1 MTKEQRTSIARSVSD
16 MMKADNIVE
25 ESEIRDM
32 KRTNL
37 NLQVVQISVG
47 NVTTG
52 LKKRNDYLLSRCI
65 FEGVWLLCD

>member
-1 MTKEQRTSIARSVSD
+1 MTKEQRTSIARSISN

-52 LKKRNDYLLSRCI
+52 LKKRNDYLL
-65 FEGVWLLCD
+65 

>member
-52 LKKRNDYLLSRCI
+52 LKKRNDYLL
-65 FEGVWLLCD
+65 

>member
-1 MTKEQRTSIARSVSD
+1 MTKEQRTSIARSISN

-37 NLQVVQISVG
+37 KLQIVQIPVG
-47 NVTTG
+47 NVATG
-52 LKKRNDYLLSRCI
+52 LKKGNDYML
-65 FEGVWLLCD
+65 

>member
-32 KRTNL
+32 RRTNL
-37 NLQVVQISVG
+37 NLQVVQISVD
-47 NVTTG
+47 NVATG
-52 LKKRNDYLLSRCI
+52 LKKRNDYLL
-65 FEGVWLLCD
+65 

>member
-1 MTKEQRTSIARSVSD
+1 MTKEQRTSIARSLSN

-37 NLQVVQISVG
+37 KLQVVQIPVG
-47 NVTTG
+47 NVATG
-52 LKKRNDYLLSRCI
+52 LKKGNDYML
-65 FEGVWLLCD
+65 

>member
-1 MTKEQRTSIARSVSD
+1 MTKEQRTSIARSISN

-37 NLQVVQISVG
+37 KLQVVQIPVG
-47 NVTTG
+47 NVATG
-52 LKKRNDYLLSRCI
+52 LKKGNDYML
-65 FEGVWLLCD
+65 

>member
-1 MTKEQRTSIARSVSD
+1 MTKEQRTSIVRSVSD

-52 LKKRNDYLLSRCI
+52 LKKRNDYLL
-65 FEGVWLLCD
+65 